1 LKRSILKIK
10 DQSNQSHRRTRSAS
24 LRACV
29 CTAAMLLA
37 GATQAQ
43 TIYRLVGADG
53 RVTFSDKLPVAT
65 DNATVLGAGGKSL
78 AATTVALPVELRQVA
93 SKYPVT
99 LYTSSNCAPCNTGR
113 DLLGNRGIPYAERTI
128 STADDSDALQ
138 RISGSSSLPFLT
150 IGSQQ
155 IKGFSDT
162 EWTQFLD
169 AAGYPK
175 TSVLPAS
182 YRAPPATPLVVTQK
196 AAPAA
201 PATEA
206 QPQRDAV
213 VAPVAPAA
221 NPAGIRF

>member
-1 LKRSILKIK
+1 LKVKNPSRKPGARIF
-10 DQSNQSHRRTRSAS
+10 SAS
-24 LRACV
+24 LCGGVCV
-29 CTAAMLLA
+29 AALLLPC
-37 GATQAQ
+37 ATLAQ
-43 TIYRLVGADG
+43 TIYRVVGTDG

-65 DNATVLGAGGKSL
+65 DNATVLGAGGRAL
-78 AATTVALPVELRQVA
+78 AVTAVALPAELRQVA

-99 LYTSSNCAPCNTGR
+99 LYTSSNCAPCNSGR
-113 DLLGNRGIPYAERTI
+113 DLLSGRGIPYAEKTV

-138 RISGSSSLPFLT
+138 RISGGSSLPFLT

-155 IKGFSDT
+155 IKGYSDA

-175 TSVLPAS
+175 SSVLPAS
-182 YRAPPATPLVVTQK
+182 YRAPPATPLVVVQK

-201 PATEA
+201 PASEA
-206 QPQRDAV
+206 QSPQDAV
-213 VAPVAPAA
+213 LVPSAAPP

>member
-1 LKRSILKIK
+1 MKIN
-10 DQSNQSHRRTRSAS
+10 NQSSESQLRALSAS
-24 LRACV
+24 LCACV
-29 CTAAMLLA
+29 GAAAMLLA

-65 DNATVLGAGGKSL
+65 DNATVLGAGGKTL
-78 AATTVALPVELRQVA
+78 AVTTVALPAELRQVA

-99 LYTSSNCAPCNTGR
+99 LYTSSNCAPCNAGR

-128 STADDSDALQ
+128 SSADDSDALQ

-182 YRAPPATPLVVTQK
+182 YRVPPATPLVVTQK

-201 PATEA
+201 PATDA
-206 QPQRDAV
+206 PPQREAV
-213 VAPVAPAA
+213 VAPVAPTT

>member
-1 LKRSILKIK
+1 LKIK
-10 DQSNQSHRRTRSAS
+10 NQTGELHMRSLSAS
-24 LRACV
+24 LFRGIG
-29 CTAAMLLA
+29 AAVLMLA
-37 GATQAQ
+37 GATQSQ
-43 TIYRLVGADG
+43 TIYRVVGADG
-53 RVTFSDKLPVAT
+53 HVTFSDKMPVTT
-65 DNATVLGAGGKSL
+65 DNATVLGAGGRAL
-78 AATTVALPVELRQVA
+78 AVTAVALPLELRQVA

-99 LYTSSNCAPCNTGR
+99 LYTSSNCAPCNSGR
-113 DLLGNRGIPYAERTI
+113 ELLAGRGIPFAEKTV

-138 RISGSSSLPFLT
+138 RISGGSSLPFLT

-155 IKGFSDT
+155 IKGYSDA

-182 YRAPPATPLVVTQK
+182 YRAPPATPLVVAQK

-201 PATEA
+201 PASDA
-206 QPQRDAV
+206 QSPRDAV
-213 VAPVAPAA
+213 VAPVAAPP

>member
-1 LKRSILKIK
+1 MKIK
-10 DQSNQSHRRTRSAS
+10 NPSRKPGARILSAS
-24 LRACV
+24 LCGGV
-29 CTAAMLLA
+29 CLAALLLA

-43 TIYRLVGADG
+43 TIYRVVGADG
-53 RVTFSDKLPVAT
+53 RVTFSDKLPAAS
-65 DNATVLGAGGKSL
+65 DNATVLGAGGRAL
-78 AATTVALPVELRQVA
+78 AVMAVALPAELRQVA

-99 LYTSSNCAPCNTGR
+99 LYTSSSCAPCNSGR
-113 DLLGNRGIPYAERTI
+113 ELLSGRGIPFAERTV

-138 RISGSSSLPFLT
+138 RISGGTSLPFLT

-155 IKGFSDT
+155 IKGYSDA

-182 YRAPPATPLVVTQK
+182 YRAPPATPLVMAQK
-196 AAPAA
+196 AAA
-201 PATEA
+201 PASEA
-206 QPQRDAV
+206 QPPRDPV
-213 VAPVAPAA
+213 VEPSAAPP

>member
-1 LKRSILKIK
+1 
-10 DQSNQSHRRTRSAS
+10 
-24 LRACV
+24 
-29 CTAAMLLA
+29 MLLA